1 MLFVCID
8 LAAGRR
14 EDNLQGV
21 ATIVFAIPFILL
33 SGYCGYLSDKI
44 SKRTIVVTSK
54 VLEIAVMILGGMAF
68 LSGNIM
74 VMLSVLFFMGAQSA
88 LFGPAKY
95 GILPELFPD
104 RELPR
109 VNGAIL
115 MTTFLSIIL
124 GFAIAGEIK
133 EALNGEL
140 WKASYF
146 CVAIA
151 VIGTLTSLLIR
162 KTPSASA

>member
-1 MLFVCID
+1 MDDKMADGTHNNQTSVYKDRSFIGMLVTQFLGAFNDNVFKQIMLFVCID

-74 VMLSVLFFMGAQSA
+74 VMLS
-88 LFGPAKY
+88 
-95 GILPELFPD
+95 
-104 RELPR
+104 
-109 VNGAIL
+109 
-115 MTTFLSIIL
+115 
-124 GFAIAGEIK
+124 
-133 EALNGEL
+133 
-140 WKASYF
+140 
-146 CVAIA
+146 
-151 VIGTLTSLLIR
+151 
-162 KTPSASA
+162 